1 MTAEN
6 LIAHYSLLPHPE
18 GGWYKETYR
27 STNTILQ
34 SALPSNFTEGRV
46 FSTAI
51 YFLLEQGNFSA
62 FHKIKSDECW
72 HFYSGQTLLVYVIN
86 TEGKLDIIKL
96 GNDIENGE
104 VFQYVV
110 PANCWFASIPANHAK
125 FCFVGCTVSPGF
137 DFNDFE
143 LAKADDLINEFPNLS
158 EEIKKLC
165 RQ

>member
-1 MTAEN
+1 
-6 LIAHYSLLPHPE
+6 
-18 GGWYKETYR
+18 
-27 STNTILQ
+27 
-34 SALPSNFTEGRV
+34 
-46 FSTAI
+46 
-51 YFLLEQGNFSA
+51 LEQGNFSA

-72 HFYSGQTLLVYVIN
+72 HFYAGQTLLVYVIN

-96 GNDIENGE
+96 GSDIENGE

-110 PANCWFASIPANHAK
+110 PANCWFASIPASHAE

-143 LAKADDLINEFPNLS
+143 LAKAEDLINEFPNLS